1 AGTRSA
7 MARYFSFPLL
17 LMALLMISTVIPSVS
32 SKNTSLDKKKPPK
45 CLLQNEKMLIA
56 KVKKFRAAQKR
67 MKLGRKPK

>member
-1 AGTRSA
+1 

-32 SKNTSLDKKKPPK
+32 SKNTSLDKKKPLSK
-45 CLLQNEKMLIA
+45 KMLIA
-56 KVKKFRAAQKR
+56 RLKKLRAAQKR